1 MYFMPYSAE
10 FDVEDAR
17 FPCFGRSAIGT
28 SQRDPSSAGRAAL
41 RPSGP
46 RVTSTTLAR
55 ALSLHGISLR
65 ATELN
70 RMSSAAD
77 FRSIVQRRAANGAFA
92 AL

>member
-17 FPCFGRSAIGT
+17 FSCFARSAIAS
-28 SQRDPSSAGRAAL
+28 SQRSSSVGRAAL

-65 ATELN
+65 AAELN
-70 RMSSAAD
+70 RISSCAD
-77 FRSIVQRRAANGAFA
+77 FRSIVQRGAANGAFA